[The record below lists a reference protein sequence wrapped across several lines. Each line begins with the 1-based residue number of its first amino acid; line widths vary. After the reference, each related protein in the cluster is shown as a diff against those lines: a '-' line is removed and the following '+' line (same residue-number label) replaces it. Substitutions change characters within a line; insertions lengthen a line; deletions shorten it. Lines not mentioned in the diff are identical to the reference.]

1 MSTGLGFQNEPVL
14 RKSVYVHLFLSNK
27 MFILLSQAA
36 EFIHK
41 YTENHLVSNFSP
53 LVWVLMAELTFI
65 YIIQMNRA
73 EFVLIQSA

>member
-27 MFILLSQAA
+27 MFILLSRAA
-36 EFIHK
+36 ELIHK
-41 YTENHLVSNFSP
+41 YTENRLVSNYSP